1 MIFPTVN
8 VSIIFLTV
16 LMAAIRMAFPNVISP
31 DQDEGSQP
39 GALSRT
45 AS

>member
-1 MIFPTVN
+1 MFLY
-8 VSIIFLTV
+8 VSIIFLT
-16 LMAAIRMAFPNVISP
+16 AAIRMAFPNVISP
-31 DQDEGSQP
+31 DKDEGSQP